1 MKVASESVSK
11 SVSNSIQYHLK
22 FKIKKMKSEIDSI
35 NQSIRALQLWIAP
48 PRRDESKISYY
59 EFLSSS
65 SCVSS
70 KSKLLVFSF
79 DFFSA
84 IQKVLLNKTLSGT
97 HTGSLER
104 P

>member
-1 MKVASESVSK
+1 
-11 SVSNSIQYHLK
+11 
-22 FKIKKMKSEIDSI
+22 MKSEINSI
-35 NQSIRALQLWIAP
+35 SQSIRALQLWIAP
-48 PRRDESKISYY
+48 LRRDEPKISYY

-84 IQKVLLNKTLSGT
+84 IQKGLLNKTLSGT

-104 P
+104 PDTRGWSLAEAIGQKGWNW